1 MSPEFDVIVSEV
13 KKDGLESL
21 EMFAVKLAEKLPAIL
36 AAAAKQSATPID
48 DALVAALGEPA
59 KALLVELAKK
69 ISA

>member
-1 MSPEFDVIVSEV
+1 MSPEFEVIVSEV

-69 ISA
+69 IAA

>member
-1 MSPEFDVIVSEV
+1 MSPEFEVIVAEV
-13 KKDGLESL
+13 KKDGLDSL